1 MLLLNFRQKRGLI
14 LSNEQDKKIFNYIA
28 ALEKANEELVKALK
42 FCVDLLTQ
50 LKSSVP
56 DPKSWQKM
64 LDALQE
70 TIKVGERVVGDKTLH

>member
-1 MLLLNFRQKRGLI
+1 MLLLNFKQKRRQI
-14 LSNEQDKKIFNYIA
+14 LSNEQDEQIFNYIA
-28 ALEKANEELVKALK
+28 ALEKANEELVETLK
-42 FCVDLLTQ
+42 FCVELLTQ

-56 DPKSWQKM
+56 DPKGWQKM